1 MQQANKLETFELPF
15 FNSSISAESLLA
27 AVILVATFEA
37 TVTTDGARGGT
48 KCPEVAAGE
57 AGDPIEVRMVDSGGG
72 AGATKP
78 ERETMVSVIVPE
90 INKLK

>member
-1 MQQANKLETFELPF
+1 MPF
-15 FNSSISAESLLA
+15 FNSSIRAESLLA

-37 TVTTDGARGGT
+37 TVTTEGARGGT

-57 AGDPIEVRMVDSGGG
+57 AGDPIEVRIVESGGG

-78 ERETMVSVIVPE
+78 ERDTTVSVTVPG
-90 INKLK
+90 INKLS